1 MFTTKPE
8 SGEKITKLGGGAGDA
23 KTPFTERPA
32 TYASKSPGLSA
43 SKMVPSII
51 GEDLTIKGNVTSKGE
66 IQVDGE
72 IEGDI
77 RCGSLLLGDKS
88 KVTGGVAAEDVVVRG
103 HIVGSV
109 RGVRITLQAQSH
121 VEGDIVHQSLA
132 IEQGAYFEGKSR
144 HSDDPLAEIKV
155 AESEIKVAESE
166 IKAAESEIKAAESEI
181 KAPGANGSANSG
193 LHSASSPSVASP
205 AAAE

>member
-8 SGEKITKLGGGAGDA
+8 SGEKITKLSVGAGDAKTPFTESKLGGGAGDA
-23 KTPFTERPA
+23 KSPFTERPA
-32 TYASKSPGLSA
+32 TYASKSLGPSA

-51 GEDLTIKGNVTSKGE
+51 GEDLTIRGNITSKGE
-66 IQVDGE
+66 LQVDGE

-77 RCGSLLLGDKS
+77 HCGSLLLGDTS

-109 RGVRITLQAQSH
+109 RGLRITLQGQSV
-121 VEGDIVHQSLA
+121 VEGDIFYQSLA
-132 IEQGAYFEGKSR
+132 IEQGASFEGTSHR
-144 HSDDPLAEIKV
+144 SENPLAEIKT
-155 AESEIKVAESE
+155 
-166 IKAAESEIKAAESEI
+166 
-181 KAPGANGSANSG
+181 PGANSSAKG
-193 LHSASSPSVASP
+193 FHSASSPSVTSP

>member
-8 SGEKITKLGGGAGDA
+8 SGEKITQLGGGDA

-32 TYASKSPGLSA
+32 TYASKSPGPNA

-66 IQVDGE
+66 IQVEGE

-77 RCGSLLLGDKS
+77 SCSSLLLGDTS

-103 HIVGSV
+103 HIVGSI
-109 RGVRITLQAQSH
+109 RGVRITLQAQSQ
-121 VEGDIVHQSLA
+121 VEGDILHQSLA
-132 IEQGAYFEGKSR
+132 IEQGACFEGTSR
-144 HSDDPLAEIKV
+144 RSENPLA
-155 AESEIKVAESE
+155 
-166 IKAAESEIKAAESEI
+166 EI
-181 KAPGANGSANSG
+181 KAPGANDSANVGSIP
-193 LHSASSPSVASP
+193 LVHRAWRPPPRRNS
-205 AAAE
+205 